1 MDQRKKCVKVQSIVS
16 LVRDIDRD
24 MRPMNANNTPEEGI
38 TNTLLTVAAKTVP
51 DEDVLTEETVWA
63 NLAFA
68 DQMATQKILGVHPVM
83 VMGAAALAYYA
94 LYPEKNPADLERAF
108 RERNFDSGLIAVR
121 WRDDEKLRPAV
132 ERGDVVVRPVLRG
145 DRKADLQAAAPSE
158 YYVLYSIRPREFAE
172 KELGTHATS
181 AEQNLARLEEAGDLG
196 AKDTACVAEAGRG
209 SDEIE
214 ETKVN
219 EETGDTDTK
228 SSEKF
233 HTSRLLKPE
242 ERDFLD
248 KVRKGRVRLCL
259 HSVDME
265 AAWREAQETH
275 PAAQEV
281 MAMASGMGPI
291 GLLAG
296 EDGNLVC
303 PYGRFQRI
311 SCDTG
316 VQHQYVPLE

>member
-1 MDQRKKCVKVQSIVS
+1 VCISSAKYCIVL

-24 MRPMNANNTPEEGI
+24 LRPMNANNTPEEGI

-83 VMGAAALAYYA
+83 AMAAAALAYYA
-94 LYPEKNPADLERAF
+94 LYPEKTPADLERAF

-121 WRDDEKLRPAV
+121 WRDDEKLRPVV
-132 ERGDVVVRPVLRG
+132 ERGDVVVRPIRG
-145 DRKADLQAAAPSE
+145 DLKADLRAAPPSE

-181 AEQNLARLEEAGDLG
+181 AEQNLLRLEEAGDLG
-196 AKDTACVAEAGRG
+196 AKDMACVAEAGRG

-214 ETKVN
+214 ETKGN

-228 SSEKF
+228 SSEKL
-233 HTSRLLKPE
+233 HTSHLVKPE

-248 KVRKGRVRLCL
+248 KVREGRVRLCL

-265 AAWREAQETH
+265 AAWREAQEAH

-291 GLLAG
+291 FLLVG
-296 EDGNLVC
+296 EDGKLVC
-303 PYGRFQRI
+303 PYGRFKRI
-311 SCDTG
+311 SSDTG